1 VLRCLR
7 GATRAVH
14 ASANRLRGAREL
26 PRVERMEILSWL
38 LFVIFIAALLVA
50 GGLLLRGYLVSGSPA
65 GGIKDALVGN
75 FFGPRP
81 PKRLEVIDQANVD
94 GRRKLLLIR
103 RDNVEHLIM
112 TGGPVDIVIETG
124 IQQQEARSSETQ
136 SAPASIFQRSPRSL
150 NDAVAEA

>member
-1 VLRCLR
+1 
-7 GATRAVH
+7 
-14 ASANRLRGAREL
+14 
-26 PRVERMEILSWL
+26 
-38 LFVIFIAALLVA
+38 
-50 GGLLLRGYLVSGSPA
+50 LRGYLVSGSPTS
-65 GGIKDALVGN
+65 GIKDALVGN

-124 IQQQEARSSETQ
+124 IQRQEARSSETQ
-136 SAPASIFQRSPRSL
+136 AAPASIFQRSPRSL
-150 NDAVAEA
+150 SDAVAEA